1 MPRQVAR
8 LFRSDDDSRAKQL
21 AKETEAHTYSSHN
34 EEYNESTF
42 GDFRNYSRRKRVKL
56 QNQDDEIR
64 ALHPGAKPIF
74 KGCVI
79 TSVGYTNPPANILHQ
94 IVVKYGGMWVDYV
107 AGRTSTTHVIAVNLP
122 LKKREELWRYR
133 IVKPEWI
140 LASVEEGKLLDWRK
154 FGALTAGLDQ
164 AMLNFA
170 KDKKKRRE
178 ADMGSY
184 KMPDYNQIMARAKE
198 LLQLPIKN
206 AHHRKEFLTSS
217 FLTDD
222 EERDAP
228 NPAPP
233 SQPGEEEGEEEED
246 ECRTPPCHQP
256 ERTELPESSSF
267 EESRACFSDDD
278 MRPPPSH
285 QPERVEN
292 SSEEEGEDDKDYDE
306 VDIVRVA
313 SPSEMSSSND
323 SGTKPPRGI
332 SCRMTLLP
340 PLMRLR

>member
-1 MPRQVAR
+1 MATR
-8 LFRSDDDSRAKQL
+8 LFRNDDDSRAKRL
-21 AKETEAHTYSSHN
+21 AKETEAHTYSPHN

-42 GDFRNYSRRKRVKL
+42 GDFRTYFRRKRVKL

-64 ALHPGAKPIF
+64 ALHPDAKSIF

-140 LASVEEGKLLDWRK
+140 LASVEGGKLLDWRK
-154 FGALTAGLDQ
+154 FGALTAGLNQ

-184 KMPDYNQIMARAKE
+184 KMPDYSQIMARAKE

-217 FLTDD
+217 FLTDN
-222 EERDAP
+222 EERDVS
-228 NPAPP
+228 NLTPP
-233 SQPGEEEGEEEED
+233 SQPGEEEED

-256 ERTELPESSSF
+256 ERAELPESSF

-285 QPERVEN
+285 QPERVED
-292 SSEEEGEDDKDYDE
+292 SSEEERENDKDYDE
-306 VDIVRVA
+306 VDIVRVTP
-313 SPSEMSSSND
+313 PSRMSSGND

-332 SCRMTLLP
+332 SCRMMFLSLL
-340 PLMRLR
+340 RLC